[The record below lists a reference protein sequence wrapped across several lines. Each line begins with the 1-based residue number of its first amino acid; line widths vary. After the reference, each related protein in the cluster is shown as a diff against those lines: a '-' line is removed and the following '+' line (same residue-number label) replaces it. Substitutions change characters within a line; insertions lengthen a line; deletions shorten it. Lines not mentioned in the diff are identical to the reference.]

1 MVSKML
7 ELHWSEI
14 GKKLMKACQP
24 VVDDTM
30 KKNVENNSKNGKKGK
45 LWQKRDWSIEGKE
58 VRVTTKEILK
68 G

>member
-24 VVDDTM
+24 VVDDTK
-30 KKNVENNSKNGKKGK
+30 KKNVEDNSKKWEEGQVVAEKG
-45 LWQKRDWSIEGKE
+45 LEY
-58 VRVTTKEILK
+58 
-68 G
+68 